1 LKELG
6 AVIILT
12 LILAGY
18 AWADSGPLIR
28 EDAARAIAQDYLNQN
43 GYDSYRA
50 VATGELLS
58 KVKYRDTGEI
68 MWIDAVKAK
77 MESMEGNPP
86 YDVIIFMAHVINV
99 VDENGRVAGK
109 IYVNGDDGKIVYK
122 DLPEKGKADDGQVS
136 SDSGS
141 SELTYEGNGTQQGQ
155 GGILDTLMEI
165 FNSILKFFQSILNS
179 VTGGG

>member
-1 LKELG
+1 MKELG

-58 KVKYRDTGEI
+58 KVKYRDTGDI
-68 MWIDAVKAK
+68 MWIDAGKAK
-77 MESMEGNPP
+77 RESMEGNPP
-86 YDVIIFMAHVINV
+86 YDIIIFMAHVINV
-99 VDENGRVAGK
+99 ADENGRVAGK

-122 DLPEKGKADDGQVS
+122 DLPEKGKADEGQVS

-155 GGILDTLMEI
+155 GGILDSLNAFIE
-165 FNSILKFFQSILNS
+165 SILKFFQSILNS
-179 VTGGG
+179 LTGGG